1 MVASRVLLFAQ
12 VQRITF
18 FLHHDMISC
27 EPSKMNNPFAPSTSK
42 PGHGSII
49 LDLLPPASP
58 VLRTVTYQYPLK
70 LIAPEPLPIAPN
82 SPLSYTPRTV
92 NTVHTVF
99 VLTYGGGLVAGD
111 TITLRV
117 ALAPATRLTLLTQG
131 STKIFKA
138 PGPDPKHRSGQ
149 TTDVRVAPGA
159 ALCFLPDPVQPFA
172 ESGFVQKQRYIL
184 LEPQSEE
191 ERARGT
197 GSLCVLDWV
206 SEGRSARGEH
216 WDFYTYVS
224 RNEVWLAPAG
234 APLEPKD
241 WESAEKGRLLLRD
254 NVILHNEG
262 TGGGGPASAG
272 TIVGRMDELAVF
284 GTLIVHGPVFE
295 RLGKYFMDEFAAM
308 PRIGAKKWHTT
319 SAGVQELTPDEARRA
334 ARLQQ
339 EADDG
344 VLWTAAAV
352 RGSVLVKFGAKSVEG
367 ARRWLGNMIKGEG
380 TVEKEFGERA
390 VLCVK

>member
-1 MVASRVLLFAQ
+1 
-12 VQRITF
+12 
-18 FLHHDMISC
+18 
-27 EPSKMNNPFAPSTSK
+27 MNNPFAPSTSK
-42 PGHGSII
+42 PGHGFII
-49 LDLLPPASP
+49 LDLLPPATP
-58 VLRTVTYQYPLK
+58 VLRTVSYQYPLK

-92 NTVHTVF
+92 HSVHTVF

-117 ALAPATRLTLLTQG
+117 ALAPATRLALLTQG

-138 PGPDPKHRSGQ
+138 PSAAAQHRSGQ

-172 ESGFVQKQRYIL
+172 ESGFVQRQRYTL
-184 LEPQSEE
+184 LQPPEGADNNVQG
-191 ERARGT
+191 GT

-206 SEGRSARGEH
+206 SEGRSARGER

-224 RNEVWLAPAG
+224 KNEVW
-234 APLEPKD
+234 D
-241 WESAEKGRLLLRD
+241 WDKAEDGRLLLRD

-262 TGGGGPASAG
+262 PDGAGPASAG
-272 TIVGRMDELAVF
+272 TIVGRMDGLAAF
-284 GTLIVHGPVFE
+284 GTLIVLGPVFE
-295 RLGKYFMDEFAAM
+295 KLGKFFLDEFAAM
-308 PRIGAKKWHTT
+308 PRIGAKQWHTT
-319 SAGVQELTPDEARRA
+319 PTTAQDELTLEESWRA
-334 ARLQQ
+334 ERLEQ
-339 EADDG
+339 EAHDG

-367 ARRWLGNMIKGEG
+367 ARRWLGNMIRNEG

-390 VLCVK
+390 VLCMK